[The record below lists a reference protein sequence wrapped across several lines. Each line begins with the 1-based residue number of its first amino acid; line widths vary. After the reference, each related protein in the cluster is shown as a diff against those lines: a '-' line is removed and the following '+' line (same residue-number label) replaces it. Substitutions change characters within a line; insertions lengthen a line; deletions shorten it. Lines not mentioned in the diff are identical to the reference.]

1 MLGELFNMKKE
12 MFSTE
17 ISVLRDTF
25 RRLLRRHA
33 KTNIVKLIEKTHPAD
48 MALIFR
54 YFNDLEQDTI
64 FTMMKPSEKTVEFLN
79 ELDEAITIR
88 IVENEDPARI
98 AAILE
103 EASSNEQAYL
113 MGLVEESYATSVIGL
128 FKAEEQEQLEE
139 MMAYPEDSAGILMY
153 TDVFTLHEETRA
165 REAIA
170 ALQDQEEA
178 EMVFYLY
185 AIDNEG
191 ALTGVISLRDLVT
204 TSGDTMLKDIM
215 TKKVHA
221 VRPETDQEEVAR
233 IVSQYNFLAVP
244 VIDSDEKLLGIVT
257 VDDVVDVIREEATED
272 FLKMVG
278 AGEDREIL
286 LKSSW
291 ENARIRLPWLFA
303 SWVGGIFAAFI
314 IGVFDNVLQNTLA
327 LAAFIPVIIGMGG
340 NIGTQSSTIIVR
352 GLATGRVGF
361 ENSAKI
367 LFKEIRVGLI
377 LGILYGILL
386 GLFAIFRF
394 LDISPVL
401 GLVVGLSI
409 CASMIIAA
417 TIGSLV
423 PLILNRFDIDPA
435 VATGP
440 FVTTAIDILGVTLY
454 FLIAATLFN
463 SV

>member
-1 MLGELFNMKKE
+1 MKKE
-12 MFSTE
+12 MFGTE
-17 ISVLRDTF
+17 ITVLRDTF

-33 KTNIVKLIEKTHPAD
+33 KTNIVKLINKTHPAD

-54 YFNDLEQDTI
+54 YFNDNEQDTI
-64 FTMMKPSEKTVEFLN
+64 FTLMNPAEETVEFLS
-79 ELDEAITIR
+79 ELDESITIR
-88 IVENEDPARI
+88 LLEQEAPERMAF
-98 AAILE
+98 ILE

-113 MGLVEESYATSVIGL
+113 MGLVDEEYAASVINL
-128 FKAEEQEQLEE
+128 LQAEEKEELEE

-153 TDVFTLHEETRA
+153 TDVFTLHEETVA
-165 REAIA
+165 REAIT

-185 AIDNEG
+185 TVDDDRR
-191 ALTGVISLRDLVT
+191 LTGVISLRDLVT
-204 TSGDTMLKDIM
+204 TSGATMLKDIM
-215 TKKVHA
+215 SRKVHA

-244 VIDSDEKLLGIVT
+244 VVDSDEQLLGIVT

-291 ENARIRLPWLFA
+291 ENARMRLPWLFA
-303 SWVGGIFAAFI
+303 SWIGGILAAFI
-314 IGVFDNVLQNTLA
+314 IGIFNNLLESTIA
-327 LAAFIPVIIGMGG
+327 LAAFIPVIMGMGG

-361 ENSAKI
+361 ENSAKV

-377 LGILYGILL
+377 LGILYGVLL
-386 GLFAIFRF
+386 GLFAILQFI
-394 LDISPVL
+394 DVSPML
-401 GLVVGLSI
+401 GIVVGLSI
-409 CASMIIAA
+409 CLSMIMAA
-417 TIGSLV
+417 TIGSMV
-423 PLILNRFDIDPA
+423 PLVLNRFDIDPA

-440 FVTTAIDILGVTLY
+440 FVTTAIDILGVAFY
-454 FLIAATLFN
+454 FLIAGSFLVIA
-463 SV
+463 